1 MVAKWV
7 KIVLLGLVTVGIAWC
22 ATFVINA
29 TVIVP
34 NRCEAEKRQFNEIG
48 ERIVREGVSPSM
60 AISNAKTQGLD
71 AVSEKIDAS
80 LEPELSMFDSRVVI
94 SPKHNSTAFLNYSI
108 FLTVYYKD
116 GKPSKFEVDVN
127 YYAI

>member
-1 MVAKWV
+1 MVAKWI

-22 ATFVINA
+22 ATFVVNV
-29 TVIVP
+29 TVVVP
-34 NRCEAEKRQFNEIG
+34 NRCEAEKRELNKMG
-48 ERIVREGVSPSM
+48 EQLVRQGVSPSV
-60 AISNAKTQGLD
+60 AISNAKTQGFD
-71 AVSEKIDAS
+71 AVSEKIDAI
-80 LEPELSMFDSRVVI
+80 LEPELSKFDQQVVI

-108 FLTVYYKD
+108 FLTVYYRG